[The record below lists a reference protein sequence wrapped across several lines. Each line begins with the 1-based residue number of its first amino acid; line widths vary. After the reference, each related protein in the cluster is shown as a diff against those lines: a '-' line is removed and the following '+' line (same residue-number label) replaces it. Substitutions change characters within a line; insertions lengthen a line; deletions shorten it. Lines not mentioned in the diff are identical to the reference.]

1 MPPTTTTATSP
12 DTRAVPILARSLY
25 RELRA
30 SGFGER
36 EVLAFATELLGMVA
50 SEHETRDDD
59 GR

>member
-1 MPPTTTTATSP
+1 MTTTTTTTTTP

-30 SGFGER
+30 GGFGER
-36 EVLAFATELLGMVA
+36 EVLAFASELLGMVA
-50 SEHETRDDD
+50 SEHEARSGE